1 MTISEVEAEIIDALR
16 SGASP
21 VEAIAECARCECEE
35 VLDVLLDL
43 ERQAIVR
50 RRTSG
55 SAPVPATRTWWELTP
70 AGYGDVAT
78 G

>member
-43 ERQAIVR
+43 EQQAIVR

-55 SAPVPATRTWWELTP
+55 GDRVPATRTWWELTP
-70 AGYGDVAT
+70 TADRNVAT